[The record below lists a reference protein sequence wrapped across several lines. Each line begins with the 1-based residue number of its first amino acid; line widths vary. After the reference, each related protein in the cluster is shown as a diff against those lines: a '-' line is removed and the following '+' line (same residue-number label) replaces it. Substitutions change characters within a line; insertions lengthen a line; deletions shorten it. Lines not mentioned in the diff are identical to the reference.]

1 MGGGGGW
8 VRSAEEGLLLLT
20 NNAVGIAELKGGLCG
35 EGIVDRNGLLGL
47 PVVVKGLTDGLLN
60 KIVAAVGPTEELL
73 RELEVGTELGTVL
86 GQADIG
92 G

>member
-8 VRSAEEGLLLLT
+8 VRSAGEGLLLLT
-20 NNAVGIAELKGGLCG
+20 NTAVGIAELKDGLCG
-35 EGIVDRNGLLGL
+35 VGIVDRNGLLGP

-60 KIVAAVGPTEELL
+60 TVVAAVGPTEGL
-73 RELEVGTELGTVL
+73 RGELEVGTVLDTVL
-86 GQADIG
+86 GPADIG